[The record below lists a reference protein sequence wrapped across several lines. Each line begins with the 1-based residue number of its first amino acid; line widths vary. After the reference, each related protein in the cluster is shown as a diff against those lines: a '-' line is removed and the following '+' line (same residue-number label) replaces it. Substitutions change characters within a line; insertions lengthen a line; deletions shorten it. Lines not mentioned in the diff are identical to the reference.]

1 MATTTIT
8 TAQAGRLPGPESPA
22 GAAGNRRV
30 SRALARDKGAVASV
44 TLLVLLVLMAVAAPL
59 ISKITGWG
67 PDTLNP
73 NALNPNMG
81 GEPLGHLGGVSLA
94 HPFGVEPTNGRD
106 ILARIAYGARV
117 SFLIAASAT
126 VLTTALGVIFGML
139 AGFFHGWIDQ
149 VISRLMDFLMAFP
162 ALIFMIAILSALPS
176 GNRPLLLVIVLS
188 FFGWPYMGRV
198 IRGQTLGLTEREFV
212 QAARVSG
219 GKTRHLVFREI
230 LPNLRSTIIVM
241 TTLSVP
247 GFVGAEAGLSFLGV
261 GVTPPT
267 SSWGQMISSSLQWYS
282 VDPMYFAIPGGFL
295 FLTVLSLTVLGD
307 RLRYALDAGEAA

>member
-1 MATTTIT
+1 MTTVTGT
-8 TAQAGRLPGPESPA
+8 QAGPLSATQAPA
-22 GAAGNRRV
+22 GTGRRV
-30 SRALARDKGAVASV
+30 LRGLAHDKGAVASV
-44 TLLVLLVLMAVAAPL
+44 TILILFILMAAGAPL
-59 ISKITGWG
+59 LTKVTGWG

-73 NALNPNMG
+73 NAINPNLG
-81 GEPLGHLGGVSLA
+81 GEPLGHLGGISLA
-94 HPFGVEPTNGRD
+94 HPFGVEPDSGRD

-117 SFLIAASAT
+117 SFLIAFSAT
-126 VLTTALGVIFGML
+126 ILTTTLGVVFGML
-139 AGFFHGWIDQ
+139 AGFFHGWVDQ

-188 FFGWPYMGRV
+188 VFGWPYLGRV
-198 IRGQTLGLTEREFV
+198 IRGQALSLTERDFV
-212 QAARVSG
+212 AAARVSG

-230 LPNLRSTIIVM
+230 LPNLLSTVVVM
-241 TTLSVP
+241 ASLSVP

-282 VDPMYFAIPGGFL
+282 TDPLYFAIPGAFL
-295 FLTVLSLTVLGD
+295 FLTVLTLTVFGD
-307 RLRYALDAGEAA
+307 RLRHALDAGEAA

>member
-1 MATTTIT
+1 MTTVTGT
-8 TAQAGRLPGPESPA
+8 QAGPLPATQAPA
-22 GAAGNRRV
+22 GTGRRV
-30 SRALARDKGAVASV
+30 LRGLARDKGAVASV
-44 TLLVLLVLMAVAAPL
+44 TILILFILMAAGAPL
-59 ISKITGWG
+59 LTKVTGWG

-73 NALNPNMG
+73 NAINPNLG
-81 GEPLGHLGGVSLA
+81 GEPLGHLGGISLA
-94 HPFGVEPTNGRD
+94 HPFGVEPDSGRD

-117 SFLIAASAT
+117 SFLIAFSAT
-126 VLTTALGVIFGML
+126 ILTTTLGVVFGML
-139 AGFFHGWIDQ
+139 AGFFHGWVDQ

-188 FFGWPYMGRV
+188 VFGWPYLGRV
-198 IRGQTLGLTEREFV
+198 IRGQALSLTERDFV
-212 QAARVSG
+212 AAARVSG

-230 LPNLRSTIIVM
+230 LPNLLSTVVVM
-241 TTLSVP
+241 ASLSVP

-282 VDPMYFAIPGGFL
+282 TDPLYFAIPGAFL
-295 FLTVLSLTVLGD
+295 FLTVLTLTVFGD
-307 RLRYALDAGEAA
+307 RLRHALDAGEAA

>member
-1 MATTTIT
+1 MTTVTGT
-8 TAQAGRLPGPESPA
+8 QAGPLPATQAPA
-22 GAAGNRRV
+22 GTGRRV
-30 SRALARDKGAVASV
+30 LRGLAHDKGAVASV
-44 TLLVLLVLMAVAAPL
+44 TILILFILMAAGAPL
-59 ISKITGWG
+59 LTKVTGWG

-73 NALNPNMG
+73 NAINPNLG
-81 GEPLGHLGGVSLA
+81 GEPLGHLGGISLA
-94 HPFGVEPTNGRD
+94 HPFGVEPDSGRD

-117 SFLIAASAT
+117 SFLIAFSAT
-126 VLTTALGVIFGML
+126 ILTTTLGVVFGML
-139 AGFFHGWIDQ
+139 AGFFHGWVDQ

-188 FFGWPYMGRV
+188 VFGWPYLGRV
-198 IRGQTLGLTEREFV
+198 IRGQALSLTERDFV
-212 QAARVSG
+212 AAARVSG

-230 LPNLRSTIIVM
+230 LPNLLSTVVVM
-241 TTLSVP
+241 ASLSVP

-282 VDPMYFAIPGGFL
+282 TDPLYFAIPGAFL
-295 FLTVLSLTVLGD
+295 FLTVLTLTVFGD
-307 RLRYALDAGEAA
+307 RLRHALDAGEAA